1 MTSTQSSPRPDGTSQ
16 ERSPQPDEQLEEKSG
31 EQPEEQ
37 SGEQP
42 EEKVQKPESAAAE
55 KPAGGARAT
64 MVYTMMRL
72 GLFVSTFFV
81 LTVLAWVGVIPEGI
95 GKSNPLWLFALAIL
109 ISAPLSLVLLR
120 KQRDAMSEHLVPR
133 VERASTKFKG
143 RLDQNRGR
151 EDDDA

>member
-16 ERSPQPDEQLEEKSG
+16 ERSPQADEQLEEK
-31 EQPEEQ
+31 

-72 GLFVSTFFV
+72 GLFVSTFLV
-81 LTVLAWVGVIPEGI
+81 LSVLAWVGVIPEGI

-151 EDDDA
+151 EDDVA